1 MTSQVTEI
9 LVYRGQQFAMQAT
22 PLDPYLRSLRGGRR
36 RKFAATSTAHW
47 RGYLGTWEIIDGM
60 LTLVALEGDL
70 KFRRQKELH
79 FEEADLATAFPWHHG
94 PLQAT
99 WFTDTVTCPEGRL
112 LDFVHAG
119 FRSVYERTRSLRF
132 EAGRLVEEFLC
143 FNPPAPL
150 IYRINPDGSRQC
162 IEFYFGPQEIDDPFQ
177 PDEEPIAHLHWGRA
191 PPPLDLD
198 VDYPIAPFPHRGI
211 AKTTD

>member
-1 MTSQVTEI
+1 MKLALAVARALHDDE
-9 LVYRGQQFAMQAT
+9 
-22 PLDPYLRSLRGGRR
+22 PR

-60 LTLVALEGDL
+60 LTLIALEGDL
-70 KFRRQKELH
+70 EFRRRKELH
-79 FEEADLATAFPWHHG
+79 FQEADLPTAFPWHDG

-112 LDFVHAG
+112 LNFVHAG
-119 FRSVYERTRSLRF
+119 FGSTYERTRTLRF

-143 FNPPAPL
+143 FNPPEPL

-162 IEFYFGPQEIDDPFQ
+162 IEFCFGPQEIDDPFQ
-177 PDEEPIAHLHWGRA
+177 PDEEPIPHLYWGRT
-191 PPPLDLD
+191 PPPLNLD
-198 VDYPIAPFPHRGI
+198 VDYPITPFPHRGI